1 MVRLFFLIAI
11 LSKAALGQSSYEQIG
26 DSEAVVFKTE
36 FGVWTALHVGQAF
49 GATHVSSRLDIQFK
63 RTKTRNKVHFEIGD
77 GPPVSFVTRR
87 GKKFSISASELNN
100 DVWSIDNFRFFG
112 GESGSPVF
120 NAKGEVCGIV
130 LGNYY
135 KGRWQGR
142 AAKIQKFAKAL
153 EEKSTVY
160 GEIN

>member
-1 MVRLFFLIAI
+1 MIRFFLLVAM
-11 LSKAALGQSSYEQIG
+11 LSNVAFGQSAFEQIG

-36 FGVWTALHVGQAF
+36 FGIWTAKHVGPAF

-63 RTKTRNKVHFEIGD
+63 RTKTRNKVHFKLGD

-87 GKKFSISASELNN
+87 GKRFSISASELNE
-100 DVWSIDNFRFFG
+100 DVWSIDNFRFFS

-120 NAKGEVCGIV
+120 NSKGEVCGIV
-130 LGNYY
+130 LGNYF

-142 AAKIQKFAKAL
+142 AVKIQKFARAL
-153 EEKSTVY
+153 EAKNTVL
-160 GEIN
+160 GDFE

>member
-1 MVRLFFLIAI
+1 MIRMIFLFTLIASQ
-11 LSKAALGQSSYEQIG
+11 LQAQSAYEQIG
-26 DSEAVVFKTE
+26 ENEAVVFKTE
-36 FGVWTALHVGQAF
+36 FGIWTAKHVGTAF

-63 RTKTRNKVHFEIGD
+63 RTKTRNKVHFKIGD

-87 GKKFSISASELNN
+87 GKKFSISASELND
-100 DVWSIDNFRFFG
+100 DVWSIDNFRFFA